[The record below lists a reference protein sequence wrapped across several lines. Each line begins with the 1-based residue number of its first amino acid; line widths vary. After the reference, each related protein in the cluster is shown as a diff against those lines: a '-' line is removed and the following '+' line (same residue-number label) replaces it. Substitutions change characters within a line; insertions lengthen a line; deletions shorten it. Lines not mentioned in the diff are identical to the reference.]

1 MPDSPGNPEQS
12 FPPTES
18 ALAPDASAD
27 SPATETP
34 ETREARFRA
43 AIDQALQLSRAAEL
57 DIAPPAKY
65 SLGELMLVVTLL
77 AVSLALM
84 RAFGLWGAT
93 VTFVGCLA
101 WTNLLYPRW
110 HPQDQAQQALVF
122 DLVWGLFMPVA
133 ALVCD
138 PFVFKDHRELLEGAF
153 HFQAFGNYEPNFR
166 RESLAAYLC
175 IAWQMILLM
184 LWLLARPWLTRMA
197 GFFLGSWIVGAML
210 AGVLGLLLV
219 PLAVVGSFAGIGLVA
234 FTPLFTTY
242 VVSRRMKQAIDDGI
256 LDSSETSITLFWL
269 LSAVG
274 FILAWGIPLQL
285 ARTLRPILGI
295 P

>member
-1 MPDSPGNPEQS
+1 MSETPGNPDQS
-12 FPPTES
+12 IPKSES
-18 ALAPDASAD
+18 APAPDSASVP
-27 SPATETP
+27 PASEDA

-57 DIAPPAKY
+57 EVAPPAKY
-65 SLGELMLVVTLL
+65 SLGELMLVVTMLG
-77 AVSLALM
+77 VSLALI
-84 RAFGLWGAT
+84 RALGLWGAT

-153 HFQAFGNYEPNFR
+153 HFQPFGDYEPNFR

-175 IAWQMILLM
+175 IAWQLILLT
-184 LWLLARPWLTRMA
+184 LWLLARPWLTRVA
-197 GFFLGSWIVGAML
+197 GFFLGSWIVGAMIS
-210 AGVLGLLLV
+210 GVIGLLLV
-219 PLAVVGSFAGIGLVA
+219 PLAIVGSLAGIGLVA

-274 FILAWGIPLQL
+274 FMLAWGIPLQL